1 MSGTTRRRPDLRV
14 RRGTV
19 PESLSTAC
27 ATRRSGPDE
36 RLAARVRRG
45 GCPQRIAGREE
56 LPAPHPPRRSV
67 PDLLMDAARTPVP
80 AGFGKDPGR
89 AVRSDDSC
97 SAGAFV
103 SAIRTRQSPH
113 IGEGR
118 NRMGPGHRNPD
129 TGSVNRGASEEHGC
143 SVSTTGV
150 LHCVEVIC
158 RSGRRWSDHGRR
170 GRREV
175 VEWRGDAWGSRH
187 VTVLWSQDPCSVA
200 AALSATRS
208 FPEVWMRTRGR
219 VRRIGT
225 RNTCARIRGRSI
237 RSELSE
243 AGWCPTW
250 SAWHCASIPLT
261 HAHLPVVRRAGLLR
275 VAALEVPVVAG
286 A

>member
-1 MSGTTRRRPDLRV
+1 LSAADRGSRGTAGTAPAAAFGARSVDGRGTDPSAGRFRKGSGSRRPFRRQLLCRCV
-14 RRGTV
+14 RLGDTDT
-19 PESLSTAC
+19 PEPSY
-27 ATRRSGPDE
+27 
-36 RLAARVRRG
+36 RG
-45 GCPQRIAGREE
+45 GEE
-56 LPAPHPPRRSV
+56 PDGARASQPRHGIRQ
-67 PDLLMDAARTPVP
+67 PRGIRRARL
-80 AGFGKDPGR
+80 F
-89 AVRSDDSC
+89 
-97 SAGAFV
+97 
-103 SAIRTRQSPH
+103 RQH
-113 IGEGR
+113 
-118 NRMGPGHRNPD
+118 D
-129 TGSVNRGASEEHGC
+129 
-143 SVSTTGV
+143 GV